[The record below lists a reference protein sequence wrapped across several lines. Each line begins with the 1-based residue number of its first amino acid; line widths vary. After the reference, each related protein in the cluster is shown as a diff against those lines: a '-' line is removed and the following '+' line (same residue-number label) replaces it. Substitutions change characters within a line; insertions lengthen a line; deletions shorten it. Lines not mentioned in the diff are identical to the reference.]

1 VEVIG
6 NIKYVTGVTEYV
18 VDNNDGTINVDT
30 SVNAVTIILPNI
42 LGSGY
47 YGTAKGFII
56 NDISDNASVN
66 NIIIVAA
73 DNTINSTSS
82 VSITQNG
89 GTAKCSIANQNEW
102 FIVREPES
110 FNGSEWI
117 ETIVNISSSQILNMG
132 TTPIELLPASG
143 VNKYYDIEKIILEFT
158 YGTVPYSDPD
168 EPLRIIGN
176 GADVY
181 ISREIIISEQNLA
194 SISTDTQLKIQNNG
208 PDSYV
213 YRRVIPSNE
222 ALFMI
227 INGGVDVTN
236 GDGTMRAI
244 IKYKIR
250 TFGE

>member
-1 VEVIG
+1 MSLNKLTKLNLSD
-6 NIKYVTGVTEYV
+6 NIKSLIKSLFLKQGE
-18 VDNNDGTINVDT
+18 
-30 SVNAVTIILPNI
+30 IIDYLNRY
-42 LGSGY
+42 L
-47 YGTAKGFII
+47 T
-56 NDISDNASVN
+56 
-66 NIIIVAA
+66 
-73 DNTINSTSS
+73 
-82 VSITQNG
+82 
-89 GTAKCSIANQNEW
+89 
-102 FIVREPES
+102 PEDQYQT
-110 FNGSEWI
+110 
-117 ETIVNISSSQILNMG
+117 TIVNISSSQILNMG
-132 TTPIELLPASG
+132 TTPVELLPAPG
-143 VNKYYDIEKIILEFT
+143 ENKYYDIEKIILEFT

-222 ALFMI
+222 ALSII

-236 GDGTMRAI
+236 GDGTMRAV
-244 IKYKIR
+244 IKYKVR